1 LPIFALS
8 SSLVAV
14 DLISGRVAPAIAIT
28 AIFALWARWMKGVT
42 PSGALAG
49 FGVALAIYLGAGPGG
64 FAVVFGV
71 FLLTALATRWR
82 HSIKLQHGKDA
93 ATGRNG
99 WQVLANL
106 FAAAAVCAVCVF
118 YPRAFRYLMPGAVAA
133 LAEAAADTVSSEI
146 GEGVRGHTYLIVG
159 FSRVDAGL
167 DGGISLIGTLCGF
180 LAASSVGLLAW
191 ITGLVDIRWAVIAAA
206 CGFVGMLFDSILGA
220 TLERRGFLGNDGV
233 NFLSTVFAADLA
245 LVLSWWLA

>member
-1 LPIFALS
+1 MAIFAFS
-8 SSLVAV
+8 SSFAGA
-14 DLISGRVAPAIAIT
+14 DLLSGRVAPAIAIT

-71 FLLTALATRWR
+71 FLMTAIATRWR
-82 HSIKLQHGKDA
+82 HAIKLQHGKDV

-106 FAAAAVCAVCVF
+106 FAAAFVCAVCVV
-118 YPRAFRYLMPGAVAA
+118 YPQAFRYLMPGAVAA

-146 GEGVRGHTYLIVG
+146 GEAIRGGTYLIVG
-159 FSRVDAGL
+159 FSRVDPGL
-167 DGGISLIGTLCGF
+167 DGGISVIGTVCG
-180 LAASSVGLLAW
+180 LVAAFSVGVLSW
-191 ITGLVDIRWAVIAAA
+191 ITGLVDVRWAALSSA
-206 CGFVGMLFDSILGA
+206 CGFAGMLFDSILGA
-220 TLERRGFLGNDGV
+220 TLERRGLLGNDGV

-245 LVLSWWLA
+245 LFLAWWLY

>member
-1 LPIFALS
+1 
-8 SSLVAV
+8 
-14 DLISGRVAPAIAIT
+14 
-28 AIFALWARWMKGVT
+28 MKGVT

-118 YPRAFRYLMPGAVAA
+118 YPRAFRYLMPGAVAS

-191 ITGLVDIRWAVIAAA
+191 ITGLVDIRWAVISAA
-206 CGFVGMLFDSILGA
+206 
-220 TLERRGFLGNDGV
+220 
-233 NFLSTVFAADLA
+233 
-245 LVLSWWLA
+245 

>member
-1 LPIFALS
+1 
-8 SSLVAV
+8 
-14 DLISGRVAPAIAIT
+14 
-28 AIFALWARWMKGVT
+28 
-42 PSGALAG
+42 
-49 FGVALAIYLGAGPGG
+49 
-64 FAVVFGV
+64 
-71 FLLTALATRWR
+71 
-82 HSIKLQHGKDA
+82 
-93 ATGRNG
+93 
-99 WQVLANL
+99 
-106 FAAAAVCAVCVF
+106 
-118 YPRAFRYLMPGAVAA
+118 MPGAVAA

-159 FSRVDAGL
+159 FSRVEAGL

-245 LVLSWWLA
+245 LVLSWWIA